1 MLVKSNGGADFKA
14 LAARLKAAGKDGAA
28 IRKSLTKELQ
38 GELKAVVADVQ
49 SSVMAVKTT
58 AKRASHGGG
67 YAQRRRFDASK
78 EYARALKAAKAGREL
93 RPSRGHA
100 KPHGLRA
107 RIARGVKSR
116 VKWTGYKYGV
126 QVVVDTSGLPRSER
140 RLPKHLNNPKGW
152 RHPVF
157 GNREHWE
164 SQTGEPYFDR
174 AIVKHIPRIRRVVKT
189 TVDRTMARIK

>member
-28 IRKSLTKELQ
+28 IRKALTKELQ
-38 GELKAVVADVQ
+38 GELKDVVADIQ
-49 SSVMAVKTT
+49 ASVKSVKTT

-67 YAQRRRFDASK
+67 YAQRRRFDASAD
-78 EYARALKAAKAGREL
+78 YVRALKAAKAGKVAR
-93 RPSRGHA
+93 SRKA
-100 KPHGLRA
+100 PPHGLRA

-116 VKWTGYKYGV
+116 VKWSGFKYGA
-126 QVVVDTSGLPRSER
+126 QVVVDTTGLPRSER

-157 GNREHWE
+157 GNRENWTTQ
-164 SQTGEPYFDR
+164 SGEPYFDR
-174 AIVKHIPRIRRVVKT
+174 AIAKHIPRIRRVVKAA
-189 TVDRTMARIK
+189 VDRTMERIK